1 MRHAITHRS
10 DGKEEEG
17 VSMQL
22 TAEAVAILQVQFQ
35 KMQAKLDDMKA
46 ENVEIKAKND
56 EIKAENVE
64 IKAKND
70 EIKAKNVEIKSVNLE
85 IKAELETL
93 KNVMEI
99 SKGGSSELC
108 TMVFTGLRP
117 HNPLSLVP
125 QHSPEEYNHRKVN
138 ALNSGDACL
147 MNAIVSSV
155 GVETTAVFGHDD
167 VVGKFYLSCQNCPF
181 GAKPS
186 FDSHVC
192 AFRDYNNYYED
203 DEYVIDY
210 VAFFSSLF
218 IGKVSV

>member
-35 KMQAKLDDMKA
+35 KMQAKLDEIKA

-64 IKAKND
+64 IK
-70 EIKAKNVEIKSVNLE
+70 SVNLE

-93 KNVMEI
+93 KNEMEI

-117 HNPLSLVP
+117 DNPHSLVP

-138 ALNSGDACL
+138 ALNSGDA
-147 MNAIVSSV
+147 
-155 GVETTAVFGHDD
+155 
-167 VVGKFYLSCQNCPF
+167 
-181 GAKPS
+181 
-186 FDSHVC
+186 
-192 AFRDYNNYYED
+192 
-203 DEYVIDY
+203 
-210 VAFFSSLF
+210 
-218 IGKVSV
+218 